1 MRLYRRPT
9 HRGQTLVELALV
21 LPLFLMVLVGII
33 GLGIGVFYQQQIS
46 NAAREAA
53 RYASIHS
60 ASSLFPTAGTY
71 DPDLTIRLDTYPVP
85 GGADRKVD
93 GWPYMTAH
101 ARDAV
106 FGLPRSDLK
115 ISACWSG
122 YQSANGT
129 RDAAPP
135 GTYDVIGTITSTFVQ
150 CSIDGVDPTVDLT
163 AVGCRGGMPTTDQ
176 ASSQSES
183 SANPMANTVTAYA
196 CYAWSPPMAGFLL
209 IPSQVMLRALAT
221 EPIERQQ

>member
-1 MRLYRRPT
+1 MRLHRGPT
-9 HRGQTLVELALV
+9 PRGQTLVELALV
-21 LPLFLMVLVGII
+21 LPLFLMVIVGII
-33 GLGIGVFYQQQIS
+33 ALGMGVFYQQQIG

-60 ASSLFPTAGTY
+60 ASSLFPSAGSY
-71 DPDLTIRLDTYPVP
+71 DPATTLDTYPVP

-93 GWPYMTAH
+93 GWPYMTAA

-106 FGLPRSDLK
+106 FGLRRADVK
-115 ISACWSG
+115 VSACWSG
-122 YQSANGT
+122 YQSATGE
-129 RDAAPP
+129 RDAPPP

-150 CSIDGVDPTVDLT
+150 CSIDGVDPTVDLR
-163 AVGCRGGMPTTDQ
+163 AVGCRNSMPTTDQ

-183 SANPMANTVTAYA
+183 SAVIVANTVTVYA
-196 CYAWSPPMAGFLL
+196 CYVWTPPLAGFLL
-209 IPSQVMLRALAT
+209 IPPSVTLRAVAT

>member
-1 MRLYRRPT
+1 MRLYLGPT

-60 ASSLFPTAGTY
+60 ASSLLPTAGTY
-71 DPDLTIRLDTYPVP
+71 DPATTLDTYPVP

-106 FGLPRSDLK
+106 FGLRRADVK

-122 YQSANGT
+122 YQSATGE
-129 RDAAPP
+129 RDAPPP
-135 GTYDVIGTITSTFVQ
+135 GTYDVIGTITSSFVQ
-150 CSIDGVDPTVDLT
+150 CSIDGVDPTVDLRS
-163 AVGCRGGMPTTDQ
+163 VGCRNGMPTTDQ

-183 SANPMANTVTAYA
+183 SAIIVANTVTAYA
-196 CYAWSPPMAGFLL
+196 CYVWSPPMAGFLL
-209 IPSQVMLRALAT
+209 IPSQVTLRAVAT

>member
-1 MRLYRRPT
+1 MRLHRGPT
-9 HRGQTLVELALV
+9 PRGQTLVELALV
-21 LPLFLMVLVGII
+21 LPLFLMVIVGII
-33 GLGIGVFYQQQIS
+33 ALGMGVFYQQQIG

-60 ASSLFPTAGTY
+60 ASSLFPTAGSY
-71 DPDLTIRLDTYPVP
+71 DPATPLDTYPVP

-93 GWPYMTAH
+93 GWPYMTAA

-106 FGLPRSDLK
+106 FGLRRADVK
-115 ISACWSG
+115 VSACWSG
-122 YQSANGT
+122 YQSATGE
-129 RDAAPP
+129 RDAPPP

-150 CSIDGVDPTVDLT
+150 CSIDGVDPTVDLR
-163 AVGCRGGMPTTDQ
+163 AVGCRDSMPTTDQ

-183 SANPMANTVTAYA
+183 SAVIVANTVTAYA
-196 CYAWSPPMAGFLL
+196 CYVWTPPMAGFLL
-209 IPSQVMLRALAT
+209 IPPAVTLRALAT

>member
-1 MRLYRRPT
+1 MRRYRRPT

-33 GLGIGVFYQQQIS
+33 VLGMGVFYQQQIS

-60 ASSLFPTAGTY
+60 ASSLFPTAGSY
-71 DPDLTIRLDTYPVP
+71 DPATPLDTYPVP

-93 GWPYMTAH
+93 GWPFMTAV
-101 ARDAV
+101 ARNAV
-106 FGLPRSDLK
+106 FGLRRADVK

-122 YQSANGT
+122 YQSATGE

-150 CSIDGVDPTVDLT
+150 CSIDGVDPTVDLRV
-163 AVGCRGGMPTTDQ
+163 VGCRDGMPTTDQ

-183 SANPMANTVTAYA
+183 SATIVANTVTAYA
-196 CYAWSPPMAGFLL
+196 CYVWTPPMAGFLL
-209 IPSQVMLRALAT
+209 IPSQIMLRALAT

>member
-1 MRLYRRPT
+1 MRLHRRPT
-9 HRGQTLVELALV
+9 RRGQTLVELALV
-21 LPLFLMVLVGII
+21 LPLFLMVIFGII
-33 GLGIGVFYQQQIS
+33 ALGMGVFYQQQIS

-71 DPDLTIRLDTYPVP
+71 DPYPANMLDTYPIP

-93 GWPYMTAH
+93 GWPYMTARG
-101 ARDAV
+101 RDAV
-106 FGLPRSDLK
+106 FGLRRADVK

-122 YQSANGT
+122 YQSATGD
-129 RDAAPP
+129 RDAPPP
-135 GTYDVIGTITSTFVQ
+135 GTYDVIGTITSSFVQ
-150 CSIDGVDPTVDLT
+150 CSIDGVDPTVDLR
-163 AVGCRGGMPTTDQ
+163 AVGCRDGMPTTDQ

-183 SANPMANTVTAYA
+183 SAIIVANTVTAYA
-196 CYAWSPPMAGFLL
+196 CYVWSPPMAGFLL
-209 IPSQVMLRALAT
+209 IPSQITLRALAT